1 MEEVNLSRS
10 ISKKATHQQAQPSQV
25 CLASYQRIGL
35 YCVLSPL

>member
-10 ISKKATHQQAQPSQV
+10 ISKKVTHQQAQPSQV
-25 CLASYQRIGL
+25 CLESYQRIGL